1 MKMQSGSKIKNP
13 SDLLIGS
20 TVDQIVDRSMQVLS
34 DTTAT
39 WDGTN
44 LSASSDIQLHVPLE
58 AGSSFAK
65 NTLPFGVYNLSG
77 SNSVLVA
84 RISRTSD
91 ITLTSGSYPNLSIGQ
106 YAIVAESSLNS
117 IDLQRKDHVILF
129 RRTDVGFHKFLHIP
143 LHKETISQ
151 GYGFFPMTSHPDIYK
166 ADLHDPVSTSL
177 PSGATA
183 IIDGITLVNGMM
195 VLFSS
200 LSSGANE
207 VYQAAG
213 VGTAITWTA
222 VPLFSG
228 GSNPEQ
234 SAIIKIKDGTA
245 YAGQLGVYNSA
256 NVAWS
261 FNDVTRHFNTT
272 GDYWEQTGLR
282 YEPIVANT
290 INEVFRIPS
299 LSSENLMVDYAVV
312 RNGAKRLGRLY
323 ITHNGLSAEIADSN
337 TAIAD
342 VGLEFTVAL
351 SGSDVV
357 LSYNADNSAPN
368 GTMRY
373 FVSRWSDLAGGPA
386 GIPQYEPYST
396 VPVGNLQTAF
406 AMSDGSGIEI
416 NCTAPYVSG
425 GKTRLDLSFPYTL
438 NVNPNTTGGQ
448 LEVIVDGSVFPR
460 YMLGVTL
467 DGYYKEINTNTIEL
481 NNDYSAAPVSL
492 EVRIRQGSIDTS
504 TSNAYKIQALY
515 DAVVGSAGQ
524 VATGAATHSTIAAA
538 MSAVS
543 AGGNILILKGTYTE
557 NVTVSKK
564 LKISGQG
571 QGTVISGTLTFSATS
586 TNSSLD
592 SVMVTGNISLAAS
605 SSGNFLTNSWQTN
618 ASSLTDSGTNNYYF
632 VMGV

>member
-1 MKMQSGSKIKNP
+1 MKMQQGSKIKNP

-20 TVDQIVDRSMQVLS
+20 TVDQIIDRSMQVLS

-44 LSASSDIQLHVPLE
+44 LSASSDIQLHIPLE
-58 AGSSFAK
+58 SGSSFAI
-65 NTLPFGVYNLSG
+65 NSLPFGVYNLSG
-77 SNSVLVA
+77 IDDLLIVKA
-84 RISRTSD
+84 SRTAGTTVLAAGTYS
-91 ITLTSGSYPNLSIGQ
+91 TLAVGEYCIIS
-106 YAIVAESSLNS
+106 ESSLS
-117 IDLQRKDHVILF
+117 AIELQRKDHVILF
-129 RRTDVGFHKFLHIP
+129 RRTDVGAHKFLHIP

-183 IIDGITLVNGMM
+183 IIDGVTLVDGMM

-245 YAGQLGVYNSA
+245 YAGQLGVYNST
-256 NVAWS
+256 NIAWS

-299 LSSENLMVDYAVV
+299 LSSENIMVDYAVV

-323 ITHNGLSAEIADSN
+323 ITHNGLTVEIADSN

-416 NCTAPYVSG
+416 NCTTPYVSG

-448 LEVIVDGSVFPR
+448 LEVIVDGLVFPR

-467 DGYYKEINTNTIEL
+467 DGYYKEIDTNTIEL
-481 NNDYSAAPVSL
+481 NNDYSTTPVSL

-515 DAVVGSAGQ
+515 DAVVGSSAQ

-538 MSAVS
+538 ISAVS

-557 NVTVSKK
+557 NVTIAKE
-564 LKISGQG
+564 LMITGQG
-571 QGTVISGTLTFSATS
+571 RSTVISGTLAFTAAGA
-586 TNSSLD
+586 L
-592 SVMVTGNISLAAS
+592 VKAIKVTGNISFSAPS
-605 SSGNFLTNSWQTN
+605 SSNIMNDSWQTN
-618 ASSLTDSGTNNYYF
+618 ASTVTDSGTDNSYLI
-632 VMGV
+632 VGT

>member
-1 MKMQSGSKIKNP
+1 MKMQQGSKIKNP

-44 LSASSDIQLHVPLE
+44 LSASSDIQIHIPLE
-58 AGSSFAK
+58 VGSSFAI
-65 NTLPFGVYNLSG
+65 NTIPFGVYNLSG
-77 SNSVLVA
+77 IDDLLIA
-84 RISRTSD
+84 KISRTAGTTVLAAGTYS
-91 ITLTSGSYPNLSIGQ
+91 TLAVGEYCVVS
-106 YAIVAESSLNS
+106 ESSLS
-117 IDLQRKDHVILF
+117 AIELQRKDHVIVF
-129 RRTDVGFHKFLHIP
+129 RRTDVGAHKFLHIP

-151 GYGFFPMTSHPDIYK
+151 GYGFFPMTNHPDIYA
-166 ADLHDPVSTSL
+166 ADLHDPVSTTL

-183 IIDGITLVNGMM
+183 IVDGISVTDGLM

-234 SAIIKIKDGTA
+234 SAIIKIKYGTA
-245 YAGQLGVYNSA
+245 YAGQLGVYSSTNSA
-256 NVAWS
+256 WN

-282 YEPIVANT
+282 YEPIVANS

-299 LSSENLMVDYAVV
+299 LSSENIMVDYAVV

-323 ITHNGLSAEIADSN
+323 ITHNGLSASIADSN
-337 TAIAD
+337 TAISEI
-342 VGLEFTVAL
+342 GTEFTAAL
-351 SGSDVV
+351 SGADIV

-416 NCTAPYVSG
+416 NCSTPYVSG
-425 GKTRLDLSFPYTL
+425 GKTRLDLSFPYTM

-448 LEVIVDGSVFPR
+448 LEVIVDGLVFPR

-467 DGYYKEINTNTIEL
+467 DGYYKEIDTNTIEL
-481 NNDYSAAPVSL
+481 NNDYSATPVSF

-515 DAVVGSAGQ
+515 DAVVGSSAQ
-524 VATGAATHSTIAAA
+524 VANGAATHSTIAAA
-538 MSAVS
+538 ITAVS

-557 NVTVSKK
+557 NVTIAKELMVT
-564 LKISGQG
+564 GQG
-571 QGTVISGTLTFSATS
+571 RSTVINGTLAFTASGA
-586 TNSSLD
+586 L
-592 SVMVTGNISLAAS
+592 VKAVKVTGNITLSIAS
-605 SSGNFLTNSWQTN
+605 SSNIISDAWQTN
-618 ASSLTDSGTNNYYF
+618 ASTVTDSGTDNSYLI
-632 VMGV
+632 VGT

>member
-1 MKMQSGSKIKNP
+1 MKMQQGSKIKNP

-20 TVDQIVDRSMQVLS
+20 TVDQIIDRSMQVLS
-34 DTTAT
+34 DTTAA

-44 LSASSDIQLHVPLE
+44 LSASSDVQLHIPLE
-58 AGSSFAK
+58 AGSSFAI
-65 NTLPFGVYNLSG
+65 NSLPFGVYNLSG
-77 SNSVLVA
+77 IDDLLIVKVNRTAGTTVLA
-84 RISRTSD
+84 AGTYS
-91 ITLTSGSYPNLSIGQ
+91 TLAVGEYC
-106 YAIVAESSLNS
+106 IVSESSLS
-117 IDLQRKDHVILF
+117 AIELQRKDHVILF
-129 RRTDVGFHKFLHIP
+129 RRTDVGAHKFLHIP

-183 IIDGITLVNGMM
+183 IIDGVTLVDGMM

-245 YAGQLGVYNSA
+245 YAGQLGVYNTD
-256 NVAWS
+256 NVAWN
-261 FNDVTRHFNTT
+261 FNDVTRHFNST

-282 YEPIVANT
+282 YEPIVANS

-299 LSSENLMVDYAVV
+299 LSSENIMVDYAVV

-323 ITHNGLSAEIADSN
+323 ITHNGLTAEIADSN

-342 VGLEFTVAL
+342 IGLEFTVAL

-416 NCTAPYVSG
+416 NCTTPYVSG

-448 LEVIVDGSVFPR
+448 LEVIVDGLVFPR

-467 DGYYKEINTNTIEL
+467 DGYYKEIDTNTIEL
-481 NNDYSAAPVSL
+481 NNDYSATPVSL

-504 TSNAYKIQALY
+504 TSNAYKIQAFY
-515 DAVVGSAGQ
+515 DAVVGSSAQ
-524 VATGAATHSTIAAA
+524 VATGAASHSTIAAA
-538 MSAVS
+538 ISAVS

-557 NVTVSKK
+557 NVTIAKE
-564 LKISGQG
+564 LMITGQG
-571 QGTVISGTLTFSATS
+571 RSTVISGTLAFTAAGA
-586 TNSSLD
+586 L
-592 SVMVTGNISLAAS
+592 VKAIKVTGNISFSAPS
-605 SSGNFLTNSWQTN
+605 SSNIINDSWQTN
-618 ASSLTDSGTNNYYF
+618 ASTVTDSGTDNSYLI
-632 VMGV
+632 VGT